1 MDFNMDATQLYRFL
15 ERQRE
20 TVIEAAISG
29 VHDATDHLLA
39 TSRDIAPLKTGTLRM
54 TAGKEV
60 KVKDGQVYGE
70 VFYSATEEGRSGAR
84 FNYALRVH
92 EMGAYKNPT
101 TPGTRPK
108 FLSQPL
114 RTNQRLYQRMI
125 NDSVRRALG

>member
-1 MDFNMDATQLYRFL
+1 MDFNMDAAALYRFL

-20 TVIEAAISG
+20 VVIEAAISG

-39 TSRDIAPLKTGTLRM
+39 TSRNIAPLKSSTLRV

-60 KVKDGQVYGE
+60 TVRNGQVYGE
-70 VFYSATEEGRSGAR
+70 VFYSATEERGGVR

-114 RTNQRLYQRMI
+114 RTNERLYQRFI
-125 NDSVRRALG
+125 NDAIRRALR